1 MKHSKILF
9 IAAAFAAFGFVA
21 CGGDDNSNPAAS
33 GGSSGGNKA
42 WNYLNPNIPYGEFVD
57 SRDGQVYKTVQI
69 GTQIWM
75 AENMD
80 YAIEGSILNTLGGKN
95 GYGRLYNFNQAN
107 GLYSNEKLCP
117 VGWHLPSREEFL
129 TLFASIGGVVNSPY
143 TWEISDVGKLLKS
156 AKGWGTSGN
165 GIDSFGFSAVPARG
179 CDSSPKNCGKDLT
192 SQSDEYAKFWTSTPG
207 AMGSIYVKFDESN
220 DVSLSEYYESHYYS
234 VRCVMD

>member
-1 MKHSKILF
+1 MENQMKYSKILF

-21 CGGDDNSNPAAS
+21 CGSDDNSNPAAS

-75 AENMD
+75 AQNMN
-80 YAIEGSILNTLGGKN
+80 YAVKN
-95 GYGRLYNFNQAN
+95 SVESTAFYGLGRLYNTYQAN
-107 GLYSNEKLCP
+107 GLYSNEKICP

-129 TLFASIGGVVNSPY
+129 ILFASIGGTVNLPY
-143 TWEISDVGKLLKS
+143 ISNVGYFLKS
-156 AKGWGTSGN
+156 AKGWN
-165 GIDSFGFSAVPARG
+165 GIDSFGFSAVPAG
-179 CDSSPKNCGKDLT
+179 SCKDAVKSSHCEGFEHSYK
-192 SQSDEYAKFWTSTPG
+192 SDKLYTEFWTSTQTSN
-207 AMGSIYVKFDESN
+207 AESVIVRIDESN
-220 DVSLSEYYESHYYS
+220 DVYIDPYGSLDYRS

>member
-75 AENMD
+75 AQNMNYKTENSRED
-80 YAIEGSILNTLGGKN
+80 L
-95 GYGRLYNFNQAN
+95 GYGGAKLYRWHEAM
-107 GLYSNEKLCP
+107 EACP
-117 VGWHLPSREEFL
+117 TGWHLPSREEFVL
-129 TLFASIGGVVNSPY
+129 LITSVGGMYAPI
-143 TWEISDVGKLLKS
+143 TPAVGKILKS
-156 AKGWGTSGN
+156 AKGWMIDVDGKGT
-165 GIDSFGFSAVPARG
+165 DDFGFSAIPAG
-179 CDSSPKNCGKDLT
+179 SCNAAWECKSSKKEFSIYTGEESVTPFLDL
-192 SQSDEYAKFWTSTPG
+192 WTST
-207 AMGSIYVKFDESN
+207 ET
-220 DVSLSEYYESHYYS
+220 DVIQAFAFSFSKGDDISCITGGQYTDAYS
-234 VRCVMD
+234 VRCVKD